1 MRRKRSKSSKKP
13 DVKKVKARAPLNTL
27 LVKIIIGIILVFIGF
42 YLVFSSA
49 KYILPIFII
58 VAGYAIIAFALPI
71 SDKVKSKENS
81 NERKE

>member
-1 MRRKRSKSSKKP
+1 MKRKRSKSPKKS
-13 DVKKVKARAPLNTL
+13 DVKKVKTRAPFNTL

-42 YLVFSSA
+42 YLVLSSA

-58 VAGYAIIAFALPI
+58 VAGYATIAFAIPI
-71 SDKVKSKENS
+71 SNKVKSKENS